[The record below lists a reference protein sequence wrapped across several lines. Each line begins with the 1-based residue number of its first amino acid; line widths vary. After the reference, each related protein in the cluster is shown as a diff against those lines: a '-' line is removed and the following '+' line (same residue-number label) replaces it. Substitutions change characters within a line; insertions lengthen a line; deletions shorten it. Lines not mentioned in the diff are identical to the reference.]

1 MLYSISAELSCTAG
15 LGPWKRRGSS
25 GAGSGQP
32 SPKQKYWSGGP
43 GGPASREVE
52 DDLWDRQILQGVGR
66 QNRERSAQ
74 NGTFEACGIV
84 SRHSFPECQRKC
96 RKNGV

>member
-32 SPKQKYWSGGP
+32 YPKQKYWSGVP

-52 DDLWDRQILQGVGR
+52 DDLWDRQILQVSGSKT
-66 QNRERSAQ
+66 ESAALR
-74 NGTFEACGIV
+74 TVLLRCVE
-84 SRHSFPECQRKC
+84 
-96 RKNGV
+96 